1 MSSKDPGNIC
11 YLYCYGEGNA
21 ETKPRT
27 LYILDKF
34 FVFFFLS
41 YETISLNLLVLL

>member
-21 ETKPRT
+21 GTKPRT

-34 FVFFFLS
+34 FFFLS

>member
-21 ETKPRT
+21 GTKPRT

-34 FVFFFLS
+34 FVFLS